1 MTPTATI
8 LSRLARAVLLALLRA
23 YRTFLSPLL
32 APACRFEPTCSAY
45 AEEAVRRFGVLKGS
59 RLAVGRILR
68 CHPFSAAGID
78 PVPTSSSAEPTPAKT
93 S

>member
-1 MTPTATI
+1 MTPTAPI
-8 LSRLARAVLLALLRA
+8 FSRFARAFLLALLRA
-23 YRTFLSPLL
+23 YRTLLSPLL

-45 AEEAVRRFGVLKGS
+45 AEQAIKRFGAVKGS

-78 PVPTSSSAEPTPAKT
+78 PVPASSSAEPTHAKT

>member
-23 YRTFLSPLL
+23 YRTLVSPLL
-32 APACRFEPTCSAY
+32 GPACRFEPSCSAY
-45 AEEAVRRFGVLKGS
+45 AEEAVRRFGALKGS
-59 RLAVGRILR
+59 RLAVGRLLR

-78 PVPTSSSAEPTPAKT
+78 PVPTPSSAEPTPAKT